1 MIPRHLLKPLTPHR
15 YPKSAECR
23 LRKTLP
29 VSFIAS
35 LTYDIAFNTK
45 ILGPS
50 TLDTIGVPASKRIS
64 ATPPP
69 PTAAETQSAYAQ
81 QLADVPEL
89 ARYGPV
95 LNSTSK
101 PVQLT
106 ETETE
111 YQVTCVKHIFQEHVV
126 FQVRLK
132 SVYYSSRADGIC
144 SSMYRILCQTQCW
157 NKFQSTCNLSLT
169 LV

>member
-1 MIPRHLLKPLTPHR
+1 MIPRHLLKHLTPHR
-15 YPKSAECR
+15 YPKSAERR
-23 LRKTLP
+23 LHKTLP
-29 VSFIAS
+29 VSFIIS
-35 LTYDIAFNTK
+35 LTHNFIFLNTK
-45 ILGPS
+45 VIGPS
-50 TLDTIGVPASKRIS
+50 TLDTIGVPASTRIS
-64 ATPPP
+64 TTPPP

-89 ARYGPV
+89 AGYGTV

-132 SVYYSSRADGIC
+132 PVCYSSTGANGVC
-144 SSMYRILCQTQCW
+144 SSMYRILCQTQC
-157 NKFQSTCNLSLT
+157 
-169 LV
+169 

>member
-1 MIPRHLLKPLTPHR
+1 MIPQHLLKPLTPHR
-15 YPKSAECR
+15 YPKLAERR
-23 LRKTLP
+23 LHKMLP

-35 LTYDIAFNTK
+35 PTCDLTFNTK

-50 TLDTIGVPASKRIS
+50 TLDTIGVPASTRTS

-69 PTAAETQSAYAQ
+69 PTTAETQSAYAQ

-89 ARYGPV
+89 AGYGPV

-126 FQVRLK
+126 FQVRLELC
-132 SVYYSSRADGIC
+132 YSSRANGIC
-144 SSMYRILCQTQCW
+144 SSMYQILCQTQC
-157 NKFQSTCNLSLT
+157 
-169 LV
+169 